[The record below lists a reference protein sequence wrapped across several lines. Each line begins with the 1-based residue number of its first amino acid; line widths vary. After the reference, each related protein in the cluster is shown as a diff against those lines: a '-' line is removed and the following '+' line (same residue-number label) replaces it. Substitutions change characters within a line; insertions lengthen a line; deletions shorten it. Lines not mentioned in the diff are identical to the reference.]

1 MIILVQIWSC
11 KDVGQALE
19 IAVKDSNVNYKMAT
33 GIYGYKEQNN
43 YSYDIVLTI
52 HFSSEESNLSL
63 EASRYSH
70 TFREISDENER
81 DFDFWEVLLQMHQQR
96 SDLHAIISLYA
107 GTNLLK
113 ACCTYGR
120 RMACVVQNELQR
132 TTMLTNQESFQ
143 LLQNPTSDIL
153 LLENSG
159 IVLVLFFL

>member
-19 IAVKDSNVNYKMAT
+19 IPVKDSNVNYKMAT
-33 GIYGYKEQNN
+33 GIYEYKEQNK
-43 YSYDIVLTI
+43 YSYDTVLTI
-52 HFSSEESNLSL
+52 HFYREESNLSL

-132 TTMLTNQESFQ
+132 TTMLTIQESFQ
-143 LLQNPTSDIL
+143 LHNPVSNML
-153 LLENSG
+153 MLENSG